1 MKKLTATIV
10 LVLTINAAQAAFPP
24 IYTYECDIHNQTQK
38 TLSYHSAVKSG
49 TVQPNSTAVLKWA
62 SVNSS
67 KGMSMNVE
75 GCNIRYEING
85 TASGDGVVCTVQ
97 GDNIIVNPTL

>member
-1 MKKLTATIV
+1 MKKLTGTI
-10 LVLTINAAQAAFPP
+10 LLILTINAAQAAFPP

-38 TLSYHSAVKSG
+38 MLSYNSAVKSG
-49 TVQPNSTAVLKWA
+49 TIQPNSTAVLKWA

-67 KGMSMNVE
+67 RGMNMNVE

-85 TASGDGVVCTVQ
+85 TATGDGVVCIVQ
-97 GDNIIVNPTL
+97 GDNVTVNSTP